1 MLYLSWVIE
10 SVGTKDHFVAVLDNG
25 LACHEDVEL
34 AVVGVVDSQ
43 LVAV

>member
-1 MLYLSWVIE
+1 MFCFPWIVKF
-10 SVGTKDHFVAVLDNG
+10 VGAEDHFVAVLDNG
-25 LACHEDVEL
+25 FAGHEDVEL